1 MSAVYILVALIS
13 YLIGSISFAIIFS
26 KKMAGFDVREKG
38 SYNAGAT
45 NVLRT
50 VGKKAA
56 ILTLI
61 CDSLKGVLSIL
72 IAMLAAKI
80 WTEVNLEVL
89 KYLAGL
95 FAIIGH
101 TIPIYYGFRGGKGVA
116 TALRSII
123 NGKSSNRSYMLS
135 FCINYNDCHQMGFSR
150 FNFSSNFIPY
160 TYSFYDR

>member
-1 MSAVYILVALIS
+1 MSAVYILIALIS
-13 YLIGSISFAIIFS
+13 YLIGSISFAVIFS
-26 KKMAGFDVREKG
+26 KKIAGFDVREKG
-38 SYNAGAT
+38 SKNAGAT

-61 CDSLKGVLSIL
+61 CDLLKGVLAVSIA
-72 IAMLAAKI
+72 ILAAKI
-80 WTEVNLEVL
+80 WTEINVEIL

-123 NGKSSNRSYMLS
+123 NGKSSNRSYMFG
-135 FCINYNDCHQMGFSR
+135 FCFNYNDC
-150 FNFSSNFIPY
+150 N
-160 TYSFYDR
+160 